1 MINHTYNHVLMMAET
16 HLGILAG
23 LVDSHCDSDSIF
35 GSSHFDNLLLGKEL
49 LRYRQTS
56 SLLLLFGLS

>member
-23 LVDSHCDSDSIF
+23 LVDGHSDSIF
-35 GSSHFDNLLLGKEL
+35 GSSHSDNLLQGKEH

-56 SLLLLFGLS
+56 SLLLLLFGLS